1 MDYLI
6 EQNKGFKMKL
16 ASLFLMVMMSLG
28 LVACSGDDNSG
39 ANNAAAPAAQSSG
52 GYNPDKDQD
61 GDC

>member
-1 MDYLI
+1 
-6 EQNKGFKMKL
+6 MKL